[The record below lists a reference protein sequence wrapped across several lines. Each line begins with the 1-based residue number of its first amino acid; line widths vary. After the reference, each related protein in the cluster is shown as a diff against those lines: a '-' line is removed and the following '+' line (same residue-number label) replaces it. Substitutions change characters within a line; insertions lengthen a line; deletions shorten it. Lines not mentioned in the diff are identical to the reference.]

1 MTAGRYA
8 RSDEH
13 ILAAREERIRRLHA
27 DVELQ
32 KGRYGQFKVLVDGE
46 TVIDGGRAA
55 LPSGRKVLDA
65 VRTKLFG

>member
-27 DVELQ
+27 DVEVQ
-32 KGRYGQFKVLVDGE
+32 KRRYGQFKVLVDSE

-55 LPSGRKVLDA
+55 LPSGRKALDA